1 MRNLALAVLQAT
13 SKFELWDDETVNPD
27 EAAEA
32 LEQVA
37 AILSECSDEE
47 KNILAEVAQES
58 AEIFQKINQR
68 EAAEFCANFMANA
81 GLE

>member
-1 MRNLALAVLQAT
+1 MKNLALAVLQAT
-13 SKFELWDDETVNPD
+13 SKFELWDDEIVNPD

-37 AILSECSDEE
+37 AILSDCSEEE
-47 KNILAEVAQES
+47 KRVLAEVARES
-58 AEIFQKINQR
+58 GRMFRDSKQN
-68 EAAEFCANFMANA
+68 EAAEFCENFMANA

>member
-1 MRNLALAVLQAT
+1 MKNLALAVLQAT

-37 AILSECSDEE
+37 SILSECSEEE
-47 KNILAEVAQES
+47 KKVLAEVAKES
-58 AEIFQKINQR
+58 GKMFRDRKQN
-68 EAAEFCANFMANA
+68 EAAEFCENFMENT
-81 GLE
+81 GLK

>member
-47 KNILAEVAQES
+47 KKILAEVAQES

>member
-47 KNILAEVAQES
+47 KKTLAEVAQES

-68 EAAEFCANFMANA
+68 EAAR
-81 GLE
+81 